1 MKIIPEEE
9 WDSLQDER
17 RDYEDIEELK
27 KVADDLEDIDK
38 ETGGMLS
45 KSSVPDDKDESGNNV
60 RSI

>member
-9 WDSLQDER
+9 WESLQDER
-17 RDYEDIEELK
+17 KDYEDIEELK

-45 KSSVPDDKDESGNNV
+45 KSPVPDAADSGNNV

>member
-1 MKIIPEEE
+1 MSSSKKV
-9 WDSLQDER
+9 LTF
-17 RDYEDIEELK
+17 RDYLNAIMKLK

-45 KSSVPDDKDESGNNV
+45 KSPVPDDEDESVNNV

>member
-17 RDYEDIEELK
+17 RDNEDIEELK
-27 KVADDLEDIDK
+27 KVADDLEDIDN
-38 ETGGMLS
+38 ETGGVLS
-45 KSSVPDDKDESGNNV
+45 KSPVPDEDDSGNNV

>member
-27 KVADDLEDIDK
+27 KVADDLEDIDN

-45 KSSVPDDKDESGNNV
+45 KRSVPIDKDESVNNV

>member
-17 RDYEDIEELK
+17 RDNEDIEELK

-45 KSSVPDDKDESGNNV
+45 KSSVPDDEDESGNNV